1 MPDSITTKSVQSG
14 KKPAKDSSTQRYL
27 PFSEI
32 RDNLIMM
39 KDGSSRMVLRV
50 HALNFNLKSTEEQDA
65 ILMSYQRFLNSLNFP
80 IQIIVRSLKVD
91 IEAYINRLKNLAL
104 KQSNNLLQ
112 EQTYRYIDFLTNLI
126 DLAQIMKKEFYIVVP
141 YDFENNESV
150 RKTDLFGVFRS
161 FWSALSQDES
171 VADIRNNR
179 MRLEKLR
186 KNNFER
192 LSTVKMSLE
201 SIGLKAEEVKKEELI
216 KLIYNY
222 YNPRLKTENM
232 LKADTDTLNLG

>member
-1 MPDSITTKSVQSG
+1 MPDSTKKNVQTW
-14 KKPAKDSSTQRYL
+14 KRPDKDSSTQRYL

-32 RDNLIMM
+32 RDNVILM

-50 HALNFNLKSTEEQDA
+50 HAMNFNLKSTEEQDA
-65 ILMSYQRFLNSLNFP
+65 ILISYQRFLNSLNFP
-80 IQIIVRSLKVD
+80 IQIIIRSLKVD

-112 EQTYRYIDFLTNLI
+112 EQTYKYIDFLMNLV

-141 YDFENNESV
+141 YDYENNESV
-150 RKTDLFGVFRS
+150 KKSDMFGIFRS
-161 FWSALSQDES
+161 FWSALSQEES
-171 VADIRNNR
+171 VLDIRSNR
-179 MRLEKLR
+179 VRLEKM
-186 KNNFER
+186 KKWNFER

-201 SIGLKAEEVKKEELI
+201 AIGLKAEPLGKEDII

-222 YNPRLKTENM
+222 YNPRLRTENNLKSDTENM
-232 LKADTDTLNLG
+232 NLG

>member
-1 MPDSITTKSVQSG
+1 MADKTTASVKSG
-14 KKPAKDSSTQRYL
+14 RRPAKDSSTERYL

-39 KDGSSRMVLRV
+39 KDGSSRMVLRI

-91 IEAYINRLKNLAL
+91 IEAYINRLKNIAI
-104 KQSNNLLQ
+104 KQQNSLLQ

-126 DLAQIMKKEFYIVVP
+126 DLAQIMKKEFFIIVP
-141 YDFENNESV
+141 FDFENNESV
-150 RKTDLFGVFRS
+150 KKTDIFGVFRS
-161 FWSALSQDES
+161 FWSALSQEES
-171 VADIRNNR
+171 VTDIRANR
-179 MRLEKLR
+179 SRLEKL
-186 KNNFER
+186 KKGNFER
-192 LSTVKMSLE
+192 LSTIKMSLE
-201 SIGLKAEEVKKEELI
+201 AIGLKAEEVKKEDLI

-222 YNPRLKTENM
+222 YNPRLKTENV
-232 LKADTDTLNLG
+232 LKADTNTINLE